1 MCWPTRRAGVAQH
14 VRLQRLAG
22 TYVWYVVHLSGQAC
36 GWVPDGVAT
45 QLAWRL
51 AHNNWLSA
59 TISVITAISHYFQ
72 NIRDKTAP
80 TNKAKTDH
88 CTTVKTP
95 NPVLISLL
103 TINGTSF
110 MTVTESHLPS
120 M

>member
-51 AHNNWLSA
+51 AHNVLQIGGRFNAANVLLYA
-59 TISVITAISHYFQ
+59 G
-72 NIRDKTAP
+72 
-80 TNKAKTDH
+80 
-88 CTTVKTP
+88 TVDY
-95 NPVLISLL
+95 
-103 TINGTSF
+103 
-110 MTVTESHLPS
+110 
-120 M
+120 